1 MRRTA
6 GHCKRRGGA
15 FCALLAGIL
24 ILAGCA
30 AQKAP
35 VQQSWA
41 NPVRPLPSS
50 EAAQRKLGIQVV
62 ALHLSEGG
70 NILDLRYK
78 VVDPARAHT
87 CLSKDIKPV
96 LVDPASGARLA
107 VPDMAFVGALRQTA
121 AEPLAGKVYF
131 ILFWNPRVL
140 VKAGQKVNL
149 VMGDVTVKDLVVG

>member
-6 GHCKRRGGA
+6 GPGMTRGGA
-15 FCALLAGIL
+15 LWALIAGMV

-35 VQQSWA
+35 GQQGLAS
-41 NPVRPLPSS
+41 PSPLPHGS

-78 VVDPARAHT
+78 VVDPAKAHA
-87 CLSKDIKPV
+87 CLSKDAKP
-96 LVDPASGARLA
+96 LLEDPASGARLA

-140 VKAGQKVNL
+140 VKPGQKVNL
-149 VMGDVTVKDLVVG
+149 VMGGVTVKNLVVG

>member
-6 GHCKRRGGA
+6 GPGMTRGGA
-15 FCALLAGIL
+15 LWALLAGIL